1 MPALEL
7 RNLTKQFGVTRAL
20 DGASLRVDRGSVH
33 GLVGENGAGKS
44 TLIKVLAGIHRPDAG
59 SLWLDGQQY
68 THFTPRQVARLGI
81 QFIHQERLL
90 PASFTV
96 GEALFFGQEIHHGP
110 FVNRRAQQREAERLL
125 NECFDLQLPPGAL
138 IGELSSA
145 EQQVVQITRAL
156 VAKPKVLVF
165 DEPSVALVQREVE
178 QLLRIVK
185 RLRDQGLA
193 IIYIS
198 HYLQEIEHLCDR
210 VTVLRNGRDVAEVDP
225 RSTSLAE
232 ITRLMVNRDVAEM
245 YPKQPVALGEPLLQ
259 VKGLQKNPAYRDIN
273 LLVRRGEIVGL
284 TGLVGSGAKE
294 LLKSL
299 FGLAPA
305 QHGEIRL
312 NGQRVE
318 LNSTHQAVGEGIALL
333 PEERRRQGV
342 ALDLSVQENST
353 LASLSRFTRL
363 GLLSGGREQHE
374 TQALIERL
382 LIKTSGPHARV
393 RQLSGGNQQ
402 KVVIGRWLER
412 DCSVLLFD
420 EPTRGIDVG
429 AKFDIYGLLADLAR
443 QGRALVV
450 VSSDLRELMRIC
462 DRIGVLSAGRLI
474 DTFERDTWHQDQLL
488 TAAFAGYQG
497 YDAQLLD
504 AVPGSLS

>member
-1 MPALEL
+1 MNNIPALEL

-20 DGASLRVDRGSVH
+20 DDASLRVQRGSVH

-59 SLWLDGQQY
+59 SLWVDGQQY

-96 GEALFFGQEIHHGP
+96 SEALFFGQEIHRGP
-110 FVNRRAQQREAERLL
+110 FVDRRAQQREAERLL
-125 NECFDLQLPPGAL
+125 DAYFDLKLPPDAL

-156 VAKPKVLVF
+156 IAKPKVLVF

-232 ITRLMVNRDVAEM
+232 ITRLMVNREVAEM

-259 VKGLQKNPAYRDIN
+259 VSGLQKRHAYRDID

-299 FGLAPA
+299 FGLDPA
-305 QHGEIRL
+305 QQGEIRL
-312 NGQRVE
+312 NGQLVE
-318 LNSTHQAVGEGIALL
+318 LNSTHQAVREGIALL

-353 LASLSRFTRL
+353 LASLSRFTRF
-363 GLLSGGREQHE
+363 GLLSERREQQE
-374 TQALIERL
+374 TQALIEHL
-382 LIKTSGPHARV
+382 LIKTSGPQARV

-402 KVVIGRWLER
+402 KVALAKWLSRQSTLYLLDEPSVGIDIGAKVEIYRLIGKLVEQGAG
-412 DCSVLLFD
+412 VLL
-420 EPTRGIDVG
+420 
-429 AKFDIYGLLADLAR
+429 L
-443 QGRALVV
+443 
-450 VSSDLRELMRIC
+450 SSDLPELLGLC
-462 DRIGVLSAGRLI
+462 DRIYVMHRGAIVAQREAAELDS
-474 DTFERDTWHQDQLL
+474 DTLLALASGTHHQQEPD
-488 TAAFAGYQG
+488 Y
-497 YDAQLLD
+497 
-504 AVPGSLS
+504 VH

>member
-1 MPALEL
+1 MNRIPALEL

-402 KVVIGRWLER
+402 KVALAKWLSRQSTLYLLDEPSVGIDIGAKVEIYRLIGKLVEQGAG
-412 DCSVLLFD
+412 VLL
-420 EPTRGIDVG
+420 
-429 AKFDIYGLLADLAR
+429 L
-443 QGRALVV
+443 
-450 VSSDLRELMRIC
+450 SSDLPELLGLC
-462 DRIGVLSAGRLI
+462 DRIYVMHRGSIVAHREAAELDS
-474 DTFERDTWHQDQLL
+474 DTLLALASGTHHQQE
-488 TAAFAGYQG
+488 TKH
-497 YDAQLLD
+497 
-504 AVPGSLS
+504 VH

>member
-1 MPALEL
+1 MNRIPALEL

-125 NECFDLQLPPGAL
+125 NACFDLQLPQGAL

-225 RSTSLAE
+225 RNTSLAE

-259 VKGLQKNPAYRDIN
+259 VKGLQKTPAYRDIN

-312 NGQRVE
+312 NGQRIE

-363 GLLSGGREQHE
+363 GLLSGRREQHE

-402 KVVIGRWLER
+402 KVALAKWLSRQSTLYLLDEPSVGIDIGAKVEIYRLIGKLVEQGAG
-412 DCSVLLFD
+412 VLL
-420 EPTRGIDVG
+420 
-429 AKFDIYGLLADLAR
+429 L
-443 QGRALVV
+443 
-450 VSSDLRELMRIC
+450 SSDLPELLGLC
-462 DRIGVLSAGRLI
+462 DRIYVMHRGSIVAHREAAELDS
-474 DTFERDTWHQDQLL
+474 DTLLALASGTHHQQE
-488 TAAFAGYQG
+488 TEH
-497 YDAQLLD
+497 
-504 AVPGSLS
+504 VH